1 MRRLFHA
8 SLMSVKV
15 QAEDWKITESAVA
28 KLQQQKVPESS
39 LRYDFMD
46 RMVPRIEGGDLVCR
60 LRRVKK
66 KFKARNRSRHCRV
79 HCRPCGRRNSGD
91 CAACKQG

>member
-1 MRRLFHA
+1 
-8 SLMSVKV
+8 MSVKV

-46 RMVPRIEGGDLVCR
+46 RMMARIEGGDLVCT
-60 LRRVKK
+60 V
-66 KFKARNRSRHCRV
+66 
-79 HCRPCGRRNSGD
+79 
-91 CAACKQG
+91 